1 MYPQIP
7 PWDKQRK
14 LWEPLIHN
22 FLMQDGSY
30 FRHRIIAIYQTTK
43 QRDIWGFCRSVFE
56 IFYIS
61 FPYSRLKLSHSDGQ
75 AFQEESLLFCLTL
88 QDGTDMLPETSV
100 TKYKMLYSTGQWS

>member
-22 FLMQDGSY
+22 FLMRDGSY
-30 FRHRIIAIYQTTK
+30 VRHRIIAIYQMYLVY
-43 QRDIWGFCRSVFE
+43 CNVFE
-56 IFYIS
+56 IFHIL
-61 FPYSRLKLSHSDGQ
+61 FPYSRLKLSHSNGQ

-100 TKYKMLYSTGQWS
+100 TKYKTLYSTGQWS